1 MHGGVWWIY
10 DMLVYGGGTWRLYL
24 DRAKAFRPHYTH
36 HNHRLGCVYDCVKPS
51 LPLSCPDT
59 ELYGGFPPPPYI
71 CVFITTDFSTRLALD

>member
-1 MHGGVWWIY
+1 MAECGGSMTCSCTAAAHGAY
-10 DMLVYGGGTWRLYL
+10 TWTEP
-24 DRAKAFRPHYTH
+24 RPSVRITH